1 MDRINKTWFKKIKLI
16 LKHPAFSGSVVMI
29 GGSMGVNVTNYVYH
43 LVMGRVLG
51 PVDYGILASVFSL
64 LYIISIVPLSTSVS
78 IVKFVSSAKNKKEVD
93 ATYHGINSFILKI
106 AFVAL
111 VVLTIFSIPIA
122 GFLHIENTL
131 SVFLVGPVLF
141 FSLLALVN
149 QATAQGLLKFTG
161 VVVPN
166 VISSVGK
173 LVIGLL
179 FVYLGFS
186 VVGATFGVFLGMILA
201 YLYSRISIRSIVG
214 FTKKEKFNLKPF
226 LKFSLPALLQA
237 LAFTSF
243 FTVDLLLVK
252 HFLSGYDAGIYA
264 AISTLGKII
273 YFAVTPIAGVMF
285 PLVAKKVAG
294 GEKHMKIFV
303 ASFAATVVISLLIVG
318 FYALFPNIAIGV
330 LYGSQY
336 LVAASNLIW
345 MGIFMSFY
353 TASYL
358 LVNYFLSVGKT
369 KVVILPLIF
378 AILQVI
384 LIFFVWHNNIYEVI
398 ITSLGCMVALF
409 IGLGLLIIY
418 EK

>member
-1 MDRINKTWFKKIKLI
+1 MDRINKIKTKVSVMV
-16 LKHPAFSGSVVMI
+16 KHPVFSGSAIMI
-29 GGSMGVNVTNYVYH
+29 GGSMGVNVMNYAYH

-93 ATYHGINSFILKI
+93 ATYHGINSFTLK
-106 AFVAL
+106 VAL
-111 VVLTIFSIPIA
+111 AALVILTILSIPIA

-173 LVIGLL
+173 FVIGLL

-201 YLYSRISIRSIVG
+201 YLYSRTSVKSIVG
-214 FTKKEKFNLKPF
+214 FTKKEKFSIKPF
-226 LKFSLPALLQA
+226 LKFSLPALMQA

-252 HFLSGYDAGIYA
+252 HFLPPFEAGIYA

-273 YFAVTPIAGVMF
+273 YFAVTPIVGVMF
-285 PLVAKKVAG
+285 PLVSKKVAG
-294 GEKHMKIFV
+294 GEKHKGIFIV
-303 ASFAATVVISLLIVG
+303 SFTATIAISLLIVG

-330 LYGSQY
+330 LYGSKY
-336 LVAASNLIW
+336 LVASGNLIW

-358 LVNYFLSVGKT
+358 LVNYFLSLGKT
-369 KVVILPLIF
+369 KIVILPLFF
-378 AILQVI
+378 AVLQVV
-384 LIFFVWHNNIYEVI
+384 LITFVWHASIYEVI
-398 ITSLGCMVALF
+398 ITSLGCMIALF
-409 IGLGLLIIY
+409 IGLIILMIH